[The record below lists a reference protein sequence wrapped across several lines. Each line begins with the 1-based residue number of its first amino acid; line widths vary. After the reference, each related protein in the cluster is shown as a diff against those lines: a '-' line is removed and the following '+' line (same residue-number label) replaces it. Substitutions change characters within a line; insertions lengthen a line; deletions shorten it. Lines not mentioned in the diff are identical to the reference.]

1 MFKINKYYIFIIF
14 TFLSKLAFSQG
25 TISPDGILFQAVAR
39 DANGNAAVSRTVYA
53 KVSILKGS
61 ATGTSVYAE
70 SFEVTSSAEGI
81 FTIIIGKGNRTSG
94 VSSLA
99 AIDWGGSNHFLNLKV
114 AIAPTLPSPN
124 WDANNEYIDLGT
136 SQFWSVPYTLF
147 ATKSNFADS
156 TSTITSILPGEKGG
170 TGINNKGKTI
180 TLGNNIITRGVGDLT
195 ITTTAASNVIFPTE
209 GLLATTQFVANKIGT
224 DTVSLSNRINA
235 MGIASGNT
243 AALKLNISDTA
254 LMLSPYATLTG
265 TQALTNKTINGIT
278 PTNLPTGFSISG
290 GTSTRTTVT
299 VVGDVTIGGVNSGDQ
314 LITLTGDVSGS
325 GTGLFP
331 TTVNSIGGVSSST
344 IANLPTRV
352 ASNTVSISSNT
363 SRIAANETSI
373 ATNTSNIAINT
384 ANITSN
390 TNNININTTDIATLN
405 SLVTNNTNDIALRA
419 TIASPNFTGLPTA
432 PTAPITNNSNQIATT
447 SFVSSLVTAAT
458 PDADAITKG
467 KVQLTGDLGG
477 TAVSPIVNKIG
488 GKTIS
493 LGGNLLTA
501 GNIITTGNNSTT
513 INTTGNTNITL
524 PISGTIATLTGN
536 ESLTNKIING
546 VSPSA
551 LNNGFTI
558 SGGTITN
565 TTLTVIGDVTI
576 GGVNS
581 GDQLITLVGDV
592 IGSGTGTF
600 STTISNGA
608 IDNNKIAV
616 GANITDTKLATIATA
631 GKVLNSATSSTNSNT
646 ANAIVARDASGN
658 FSAGIITAALAGNA
672 STTTALQ
679 TPRNI
684 YGNLFDGT
692 VNLLQVITPNFG
704 GTGVDNGT
712 KTLTLGGNIN
722 TGGLFSTAGD
732 LIVTGNYSTTFTSVG
747 NTNVTFP
754 TTGTLAT
761 LAGTETLTNK
771 TLTSPVI
778 TTPVGLIKSD
788 VGLSDVDNTTD
799 LGKPISNATQ
809 LALNLKA
816 NTASPTFT
824 GIVSG
829 ITKAMVG
836 LGNVDNTSDL
846 NKPISIAVQNALDLK
861 QNILDEKADI
871 NSPSFTGTVSGITKA
886 MIGLGNV
893 DNTSDLNKPISTA
906 TQTALDLKEAL
917 ANKSLDITTD
927 ANSDV
932 KYPSVKSV
940 KTYVDNTV
948 LNNRAGDATT
958 IAKGIVQL
966 AGDLGGTAALPLVN
980 KIGGKSVTLGG
991 SLSTDG
997 YFATSGNFS
1006 TTLIA
1011 TGNTSLTLPLT
1022 GTLATL
1028 TGSESLTNKIINGV
1042 TPTALATG
1050 FTIAGGTNTNTT
1062 LTVVGDV
1069 TIGGVNSGDQLITL
1083 TGDVTGSG
1091 TGTFSTTINS
1101 VGGISSSTITTLP
1114 TLVAT
1119 NTASITSLQTNVA
1132 ANTSSITSL
1141 ESRVIANTS
1150 SITTNTNDIAL
1161 RATIASPSFTGTPT
1175 APTAATG
1182 TNTTQVATT
1191 QFVLS
1196 SITNSETPD
1205 ADATTKGKL
1214 KLTGDLSGTASS
1226 PIVNSVGGVSSV
1238 TISTLPTL
1246 IASNTASITSLQ
1258 TNVTANTLSITS
1270 NTNAIASNTSSIT
1283 TLQTNVD
1290 ANTASITS
1298 NTNSIAS
1305 NTVSITANS
1314 SAITLNTN
1322 NIATNTA
1329 SITSNTNVIASNTA
1343 SITSLQTNVATNTA
1357 SITSNT
1363 NAITSNTASI
1373 TTLQTNVASNTA
1385 SITSLETRVTANTAS
1400 ITTNTGDIALR
1411 ATIESPSF
1419 TGTPTALTAPVGT
1432 NTTQLATT
1440 AFVLSSITN
1449 SVTPDAD
1456 ASTKGKIQ
1464 LTNDLGGTAAA
1475 PTVNSVGGV
1484 SSSTIASLPT
1494 TVASNTASIT
1504 ANTASITTN
1513 TNNIASN
1520 TSSITSLQASV
1531 SANTASITANAAS
1544 IATNTA
1550 NITTNTNN
1558 IASNTS
1564 SITALQTNVASNTA
1578 SIVTN
1583 TANIATNTSNIAS
1596 NTSSI
1601 TSLQT
1606 NVASNTASI
1615 TSLETR
1621 VTANTASITT
1631 NTSDIATNTNDIAL
1645 RATIASPSF
1654 TGTPTAP
1661 TPAAGTSNT
1670 QIATTAFVAS
1680 VVGGSATPDADA
1692 STKGKIQLTNDLGG
1706 TAAAPTVNS
1715 VGGVSS
1721 STITTLPTTVA
1732 SNTASITA
1740 NTASIATNTANI
1752 TTNTSNIA
1760 SNTSSITSLQTNVSA
1775 NTASITA
1782 NTSSIAT
1789 NTANITTN
1797 TNNIASNTSSITV
1810 LQTNVASNTASITS
1824 LETRVTANTASIT
1837 TNTNDIALRATI
1849 ASPSFTGTPTAPTPA
1864 AGTSNTQIATTA
1876 FVASVV
1882 GGSVTPD
1889 ADASTKGKI
1898 QLTNDLGGTA
1908 VAPMVNSVGGVS
1920 SSTIA
1925 SLPTT
1930 VASNTS
1936 SISSLQTSVSANTAS
1951 ITANTAS
1958 IATNA
1963 ANITTNTS
1971 NIASNTSS
1979 ITSLQTNVS
1988 ANTASIT
1995 SLETRVA
2002 ANTNAINLRATI
2014 ASPSFTGTPTAP
2026 TPQDGTNDTQIATT
2040 AFVQNIVSSSVQ
2052 TGISASATPDAT
2064 STTKGKIKLTND
2076 LGGTAD
2082 QPTVNSIGGVS
2093 STTISNLPNDIAL
2106 RATIAS
2112 PSFTGTPTAPTAAPG
2127 TSTNQIATTAYV
2139 ASVVGGSATPDA
2151 DASTKGKIQLTNDL
2165 GGTAAAPTVNSVG
2178 GVSSSTITTL
2188 PTTVASNTASIT
2200 ANTASIATNTANITT
2215 NTSNI
2220 ASNTSSITSLQTNV
2234 SANTASITANTS
2246 SIATNTANITT
2257 NTNNIASNT
2266 SSITVLQTNVAS
2278 NTASIT
2284 SLETRV
2290 TANTASITTNTNDIA
2305 LRATIASPS
2314 FTGTPT
2320 APTPA
2325 AGTSNTQI
2333 ATTAFVAS
2341 VVGGSVTPDADA
2353 STKGKIQLTNDL
2365 GGTAAAPIV
2374 NSVGGVSSATITTLN
2389 SSIIS
2394 ATSSNT
2400 ANTIVKRD
2408 ANGDFAAG
2416 MITANLT
2423 GNVTGNASTATKLAN
2438 ARTIFGNTFDG
2449 SSDITGQL
2457 SPAYGGTGVNNGSNT
2472 LTLGGSMTTVGAD
2485 ALSLTVSGTTNL
2497 TLPSS
2502 GTVATLEGAES
2513 ITGLKTFGDQ
2523 KIAIKGSGAGSIIL
2537 SSSNTTGSNYT
2548 LTLPSLTA
2556 TIATLSGTESLTNK
2570 TIVSPVITNPTG
2582 IVSSDVGLGNVNN
2595 TSDADK
2601 PVSTLQQT
2609 ALDLKEALSNKSTS
2623 VTTDGASDTKYP
2635 SAKAVKTYVD
2645 AQIASSTV
2653 NDATTSIK
2661 GIIKLGGDL
2670 AGTGTS
2676 AATPIITDAAITSAK
2691 IADDAVTSVKLLNGA
2706 ITTAKLADG
2715 AVTNAKI
2722 TSMSATKLTG
2732 IVSSSNGGAGT
2743 LNGVLQADGN
2753 GNVSVATAGTDYAT
2767 PSQVASNYLPLSG
2780 GTLTGALNGT
2790 TATFTGALTA
2800 GGITFPTSDGTAGQ
2814 LLVTNGSGTLTWSS
2828 GALSVGAIAG
2838 SSNAKGATISTNV
2851 LSLTPADATNGGII
2865 TTAAQTFAGA
2875 KTFSATTTIADAT
2888 NATSTSDGALIVAG
2902 GASIAKNLYIGGLT
2916 ASKAVFT
2923 DANKGLTSSGVVEI
2937 AQGGTGASTKVTAFD
2952 ALSPMTTAGDLI
2964 YGGTS
2969 GSGTRLGVG
2978 AANTILRSNGSAPV
2992 WGAVTLTTDVTG
3004 ILPIANGGTGS
3015 ATQNF
3020 VDLTTAQT
3028 IAGSKTFS
3036 GTTIINGSLS
3046 VSGTNAFTAGGT
3058 AYPTASGTVG
3068 QVLTISSAGTA
3079 SWTSSTGTSVRDVVD
3094 ETTVGAQTGTMSATT
3109 ASQTNFT
3116 ISQIPSTTSKVKM
3129 YINGI
3134 RISNAAY
3141 GFYTSS
3147 AFTTVSA
3154 TPTIYIKYDATKN
3167 GSYNISVNDRVQFD
3181 YFY

>member
-61 ATGTSVYAE
+61 ATGASEYAE

-209 GLLATTQFVANKIGT
+209 GLLATTQFVADKIGT

-235 MGIASGNT
+235 IGLANGNT
-243 AALKLNISDTA
+243 AALKLNISDTSNMLSRRFARDTISLSNRIARDSALIVNNKQAIIDTAAALRQKINDKIEVNQFPNLIQPFLANTIFSFQDTMTLSNRIDKKLNIEDTA
-254 LMLSPYATLTG
+254 LMLLPYAIRSNTEASLNLKEDLVNKSLDIISDANSDIKYPSVKAVKSFVDNSINVNRATDATTLSKGILQLAGDLSG
-265 TQALTNKTINGIT
+265 TAD
-278 PTNLPTGFSISG
+278 LPTV
-290 GTSTRTTVT
+290 R
-299 VVGDVTIGGVNSGDQ
+299 
-314 LITLTGDVSGS
+314 
-325 GTGLFP
+325 
-331 TTVNSIGGVSSST
+331 
-344 IANLPTRV
+344 
-352 ASNTVSISSNT
+352 
-363 SRIAANETSI
+363 
-373 ATNTSNIAINT
+373 
-384 ANITSN
+384 
-390 TNNININTTDIATLN
+390 
-405 SLVTNNTNDIALRA
+405 
-419 TIASPNFTGLPTA
+419 
-432 PTAPITNNSNQIATT
+432 
-447 SFVSSLVTAAT
+447 
-458 PDADAITKG
+458 
-467 KVQLTGDLGG
+467 
-477 TAVSPIVNKIG
+477 KIG
-488 GKTIS
+488 GNSIT
-493 LGGNLLTA
+493 LGGSLLTA
-501 GNIITTGNNSTT
+501 GNITTTGNYSTT
-513 INTTGNTNITL
+513 INSIGNTNITL

-546 VSPSA
+546 VTPTA

-558 SGGTITN
+558 AGGTMTN

-592 IGSGTGTF
+592 SGSGTGTF
-600 STTISNGA
+600 STTIANGA
-608 IDNNKIAV
+608 IDNNKIAAS
-616 GANITDTKLATIATA
+616 ANITDTKLATIATA
-631 GKVLNSATSSTNSNT
+631 GKVLNSATSATSSNT
-646 ANAIVARDASGN
+646 ANTIVARDASGN
-658 FSAGIITAALAGNA
+658 FSAGIISAALAGNA

-684 YGNLFDGT
+684 YGNIFDGT
-692 VNLLQVITPNFG
+692 ANLLQVIAPNFG
-704 GTGVDNGT
+704 GTGVNNGT

-722 TGGLFSTAGD
+722 TGGLFSTSGD
-732 LIVTGNYSTTFTSVG
+732 LFVTGNYSTTFSMVG
-747 NTNVTFP
+747 NSNVTFP

-761 LAGTETLTNK
+761 LDGVETLTNK
-771 TLTSPVI
+771 TLTSPII
-778 TTPVGLIKSD
+778 TTPTGLVKSD
-788 VGLSDVDNTTD
+788 IGLSNVDNTTD
-799 LGKPISNATQ
+799 LGKPISTATQ

-824 GIVSG
+824 GTVSG
-829 ITKAMVG
+829 ITKDMVG

-846 NKPISIAVQNALDLK
+846 NKPISTAVQNALDLK

-917 ANKSLDITTD
+917 VNKSLDINTD

-948 LNNRAGDATT
+948 SNNRAGDATT

-1042 TPTALATG
+1042 TPTALANG
-1050 FTIAGGTNTNTT
+1050 FTIAGGTSTNTT
-1062 LTVVGDV
+1062 LTVIGDV

-1101 VGGISSSTITTLP
+1101 VGGISSSTIATLP
-1114 TLVAT
+1114 TLVASNTASITTNTTNIASNTLSITSLQTSVASNTSSITSLDTRVASNTASITTNANDIALRATIASPSFTGTPTAPTAAIGTNSTQVATTEFVLSSITNSVTPDADATTKGKLKLAGDLSGTADLPTISKIGGKPISLGGNLLTANDFTVAGNFSTTLTATGNTNITLPLTGTIATLAGTESLTNKTINGITPTALATGFTIAGGTSTNTTLTVIGDVTVGGVNSGDQLITLTGDVTGSGTGTFPTTINSVGGVSSATIATLPGAVTT
-1119 NTASITSLQTNVA
+1119 NTANIASNTASITANTNAIAANTTSITSLQNDIAANTVSITTNTNNIASNTSSITSLQSSVAANTASITTNTAAITTNTNNITSNTASITTLETIVTSNTASITANINDIALRATIASPSFTGTPTAPTAAAGTSTTQIATTAFVTSIVGGSATPDADASTKGKLQLTNDLGGTAAAPTVVNVGGISASTIGSFPTSIASNTASITALDAKIISNTASITANTASIATNTANISTNSNNITTNTNNISTNTSNITSLQTNVA
-1132 ANTSSITSL
+1132 SNTASITTLESKVAANT
-1141 ESRVIANTS
+1141 A

-1175 APTAATG
+1175 APTAA
-1182 TNTTQVATT
+1182 
-1191 QFVLS
+1191 
-1196 SITNSETPD
+1196 
-1205 ADATTKGKL
+1205 
-1214 KLTGDLSGTASS
+1214 
-1226 PIVNSVGGVSSV
+1226 
-1238 TISTLPTL
+1238 
-1246 IASNTASITSLQ
+1246 
-1258 TNVTANTLSITS
+1258 
-1270 NTNAIASNTSSIT
+1270 
-1283 TLQTNVD
+1283 
-1290 ANTASITS
+1290 
-1298 NTNSIAS
+1298 
-1305 NTVSITANS
+1305 
-1314 SAITLNTN
+1314 
-1322 NIATNTA
+1322 
-1329 SITSNTNVIASNTA
+1329 
-1343 SITSLQTNVATNTA
+1343 
-1357 SITSNT
+1357 
-1363 NAITSNTASI
+1363 
-1373 TTLQTNVASNTA
+1373 
-1385 SITSLETRVTANTAS
+1385 
-1400 ITTNTGDIALR
+1400 
-1411 ATIESPSF
+1411 
-1419 TGTPTALTAPVGT
+1419 
-1432 NTTQLATT
+1432 
-1440 AFVLSSITN
+1440 
-1449 SVTPDAD
+1449 
-1456 ASTKGKIQ
+1456 
-1464 LTNDLGGTAAA
+1464 
-1475 PTVNSVGGV
+1475 
-1484 SSSTIASLPT
+1484 
-1494 TVASNTASIT
+1494 
-1504 ANTASITTN
+1504 
-1513 TNNIASN
+1513 
-1520 TSSITSLQASV
+1520 
-1531 SANTASITANAAS
+1531 
-1544 IATNTA
+1544 
-1550 NITTNTNN
+1550 
-1558 IASNTS
+1558 
-1564 SITALQTNVASNTA
+1564 
-1578 SIVTN
+1578 
-1583 TANIATNTSNIAS
+1583 
-1596 NTSSI
+1596 
-1601 TSLQT
+1601 
-1606 NVASNTASI
+1606 
-1615 TSLETR
+1615 
-1621 VTANTASITT
+1621 
-1631 NTSDIATNTNDIAL
+1631 
-1645 RATIASPSF
+1645 
-1654 TGTPTAP
+1654 
-1661 TPAAGTSNT
+1661 AGTSTT
-1670 QIATTAFVAS
+1670 QIATTAFVTS
-1680 VVGGSATPDADA
+1680 IVGGSATPDADA

-1721 STITTLPTTVA
+1721 STIAGLPT
-1732 SNTASITA
+1732 
-1740 NTASIATNTANI
+1740 SIA
-1752 TTNTSNIA
+1752 S
-1760 SNTSSITSLQTNVSA
+1760 

-1782 NTSSIAT
+1782 NTSSITALQT
-1789 NTANITTN
+1789 SVTSNTASITANAANITTN
-1797 TNNIASNTSSITV
+1797 TNNIASNTSSITS
-1810 LQTNVASNTASITS
+1810 LQTSVAANTASITSNTNSIATNAANIATNTSNIATNTSNISTNASNITSLQTSVASNTASITS
-1824 LETRVTANTASIT
+1824 LETKVAANTTSIT
-1837 TNTNDIALRATI
+1837 ALDTRVIT
-1849 ASPSFTGTPTAPTPA
+1849 
-1864 AGTSNTQIATTA
+1864 
-1876 FVASVV
+1876 
-1882 GGSVTPD
+1882 
-1889 ADASTKGKI
+1889 
-1898 QLTNDLGGTA
+1898 
-1908 VAPMVNSVGGVS
+1908 
-1920 SSTIA
+1920 
-1925 SLPTT
+1925 
-1930 VASNTS
+1930 
-1936 SISSLQTSVSANTAS
+1936 NTAS
-1951 ITANTAS
+1951 ITANTSA
-1958 IATNA
+1958 IA
-1963 ANITTNTS
+1963 
-1971 NIASNTSS
+1971 
-1979 ITSLQTNVS
+1979 
-1988 ANTASIT
+1988 
-1995 SLETRVA
+1995 
-2002 ANTNAINLRATI
+2002 LRATI

-2064 STTKGKIKLTND
+2064 ASTKGKIKLTND

-2093 STTISNLPNDIAL
+2093 SATISNLPSDIAL

-2151 DASTKGKIQLTNDL
+2151 DASTKGKIQLANDI

-2178 GVSSSTITTL
+2178 GVSSSTIATI
-2188 PTTVASNTASIT
+2188 PTTIASNTASIT
-2200 ANTASIATNTANITT
+2200 ANTNSIASNASNITSLQTSVASNTASITSLETKVAANTTSITANTNDIALRATIASPSFTGTPTAPTAAAGTSTT
-2215 NTSNI
+2215 QIATTAFVASVVGGSATPDADANTKGKIQLTNDLGGTAATPTVNSVGGVSSSTI
-2220 ASNTSSITSLQTNV
+2220 ASLPTSVASNTSSITSLQTSV
-2234 SANTASITANTS
+2234 ASNTASITSNTN
-2246 SIATNTANITT
+2246 SIATNASNIATNAANITT
-2257 NTNNIASNT
+2257 NTTNIASNT
-2266 SSITVLQTNVAS
+2266 SSITNLQTSVAS

-2290 TANTASITTNTNDIA
+2290 TANTASITSNSTDIATNTSEIA
-2305 LRATIASPS
+2305 LRATISSPS

-2333 ATTAFVAS
+2333 ATTAFVS
-2341 VVGGSVTPDADA
+2341 SLVGGSATPDADA

-2365 GGTAAAPIV
+2365 GGTASAPTV
-2374 NSVGGVSSATITTLN
+2374 NSVGGVSSATIATLN
-2389 SSIIS
+2389 TNITA

-2472 LTLGGSMTTVGAD
+2472 LTLGGSMTTIGSD

-2601 PVSTLQQT
+2601 PVSTAQQT

-2676 AATPIITDAAITSAK
+2676 AATPIITDAAITTAK
-2691 IADDAVTSVKLLNGA
+2691 IADDAVTSVKVLNGA

-2828 GALSVGAIAG
+2828 GALSVGNIAG
-2838 SSNAKGATISTNV
+2838 TSNSKGATISTNV

-2888 NATSTSDGALIVAG
+2888 DATSTTDGALIVAG
-2902 GASIAKNLYIGGLT
+2902 GASIGKNLFIGGLA
-2916 ASKAVFT
+2916 ASKVVFT
-2923 DANKGLTSSGVVEI
+2923 DANKGLTSTGVVDI

-2964 YGGTS
+2964 YGGTN

-3015 ATQNF
+3015 STQNF

-3058 AYPTASGTVG
+3058 AYPTATGTVG

-3079 SWTSSTGTSVRDVVD
+3079 SWTTSTGTSVRDVVD